1 MSDIFREIEE
11 EVRRER
17 YAQLWKKYSDY
28 VIAAIA
34 LVILAA
40 AGFQLWRYYEHKAQL
55 KASQE
60 YTAAQSLLEANRA
73 EQAAT
78 AFAKLA
84 DSAPGG
90 YAVVA
95 RLQNADALMAAGNTK
110 EAVALYKR
118 VAAGDDPLLA
128 AVARIREAW
137 AIVDT
142 TPRLQVETLLAPLT
156 DPTSPW
162 HYMAR
167 EILAYSDY
175 RSGNTAAAE
184 KQFVELAAED
194 KAPIGVRQRAN
205 AMATFLK
212 AGGDKDFGSVPAEVK
227 PAPAKPDASKTPKKE
242 SRAKK

>member
-1 MSDIFREIEE
+1 MSDIFREVEE

-17 YAQLWKKYSDY
+17 YAELWKRYGDF

-34 LVILAA
+34 LVVLAA
-40 AGFQLWRYYEHKAQL
+40 AGFQLWRYYQHKAQL

-60 YTAAQSLLEANRA
+60 YAAAQSLLESNRA
-73 EQAAT
+73 DQAAT

-84 DSAPGG
+84 DSAPDG

-95 RLQNADALMAAGNTK
+95 RLQNADALMASGNEK
-110 EAVALYKR
+110 EAIALYKR
-118 VAAGDDPLLA
+118 IANGDDPLLA

-137 AIVDT
+137 AIVDK
-142 TPRLQVETLLAPLT
+142 TPRLQMETLLAPLT

-162 HYMAR
+162 RYMAR

-175 RSGNTAAAE
+175 RTGKTAAAE
-184 KQFVELAAED
+184 KQFASLSADE

-212 AGGDKDFGSVPAEVK
+212 AGGDKDYGTVPPVAK
-227 PAPAKPDASKTPKKE
+227 PEPAKPAAKTSKKE
-242 SRAKK
+242 SPAKK

>member
-1 MSDIFREIEE
+1 VSDIFREVEE
-11 EVRRER
+11 DVRRER
-17 YAQLWKKYSDY
+17 YAQLWKRYGDY
-28 VIAAIA
+28 IIAAIA

-40 AGFQLWRYYEHKAQL
+40 AGFQLWRYYEHKARM

-60 YTAAQSLLEANRA
+60 YAAAQSLLQANRA
-73 EQAAT
+73 DQAAT

-90 YAVVA
+90 YAAVA
-95 RLQNADALMAAGNTK
+95 RLQNADALMESGNKK

-118 VAAGDDPLLA
+118 IAAGDDPLLA

-137 AIVDT
+137 AIVDK
-142 TPRLQVETLLAPLT
+142 TPRLQMETLLAPLT

-162 HYMAR
+162 RFMAR

-175 RSGNTAAAE
+175 HAGKMAAAE
-184 KQFVELAAED
+184 KQFAGLAKDD

-205 AMATFLK
+205 AMASFLK
-212 AGGDKDFGSVPAEVK
+212 AGGDKNYGSVPPMAK
-227 PAPAKPDASKTPKKE
+227 PQPAKPDTAKTSKKE

>member
-95 RLQNADALMAAGNTK
+95 RLQNADALKKSPFPDGRQGALDLVRKALYGVTSEPHGTAHGAATPLATVAGKTGTSQVIAQKVPGRKLAEEARDHAWFVGFAPVENPAI
-110 EAVALYKR
+110 AVA
-118 VAAGDDPLLA
+118 V
-128 AVARIREAW
+128 V
-137 AIVDT
+137 
-142 TPRLQVETLLAPLT
+142 VEHGGHGG
-156 DPTSPW
+156 S
-162 HYMAR
+162 
-167 EILAYSDY
+167 
-175 RSGNTAAAE
+175 AAAP
-184 KQFVELAAED
+184 V
-194 KAPIGVRQRAN
+194 
-205 AMATFLK
+205 
-212 AGGDKDFGSVPAEVK
+212 
-227 PAPAKPDASKTPKKE
+227 
-242 SRAKK
+242 AKKVIEAFMRNQEIMKNAGPETAQ